1 MENWPRIGR
10 ARSFRKT
17 ARNFSAWKS
26 GEADDGGSFA
36 FVKVAEDGSVD
47 VGGKLFS
54 SVGFGDNGM
63 AGGAV
68 GEAAIRVVLGDL
80 KHDFAHG
87 FSLAEGAVMG
97 QRFQFLD
104 FLQNIFLCAN
114 FPYPLRMNLLPFG
127 KLAAHRPRT
136 FVPQNPD
143 LGDWPQIAPLFD
155 QLEARAAQ
163 AKSAAA
169 LERWLLDWSELNSA
183 LDEEASR
190 RYIAMTCHTDNP
202 DAEKAYL
209 HFVEHVEPQ
218 LKPRQFALEK
228 IYVAHPQRVELLGGT
243 GVPPVSLNSNTAA
256 ANTNSRAG
264 RPCHY
269 AVFDRDLKNHVGLFR
284 PENVALETEDAKLCQ
299 QYQKLIGAQT
309 VNFRGEE
316 KTLVQM
322 GRYLEEP
329 DRALRQ
335 EAWELVAKRRLVDA
349 DKCEEIFEQLIQLRA
364 QIAKNAGFENYRD
377 YAHRQKCRFDYT
389 PADCVKFHDA
399 IESEIMPAV
408 RKIQAERKRQ
418 LNLEKLRPWDLAVDP
433 HNRPPLKPFAQV
445 GELVSRTQNIFNH
458 LDAELAAGF
467 QQMQDLKLLDLD
479 NHKGKAPGGYQQN
492 LSEARVPF
500 IFMNAVGV
508 QRDVETL
515 LHEAGHAFHAQAMRH
530 EDLFAY
536 RLTTIEFCEVA
547 SMAMELL
554 GGEFLEEFYATPEA
568 NRARKTHLEGI
579 IGFFPWMAV
588 VDAFQHWIYT
598 HPGHLRAGRKAAY
611 LQLLDRFG
619 GDVDYSG
626 YEEIRAHSWHRQL
639 HIFTHP
645 FYYVEYGIAQL
656 GALQVWANSRRDKVK
671 ALNDYKKSLAL
682 GGSRPL
688 PELFSAAGCKFQFDA
703 ATIKPLIQLA
713 GNELRKL

>member
-1 MENWPRIGR
+1 
-10 ARSFRKT
+10 
-17 ARNFSAWKS
+17 
-26 GEADDGGSFA
+26 
-36 FVKVAEDGSVD
+36 
-47 VGGKLFS
+47 
-54 SVGFGDNGM
+54 
-63 AGGAV
+63 
-68 GEAAIRVVLGDL
+68 
-80 KHDFAHG
+80 
-87 FSLAEGAVMG
+87 
-97 QRFQFLD
+97 
-104 FLQNIFLCAN
+104 
-114 FPYPLRMNLLPFG
+114 MNLLPFG

-136 FVPQNPD
+136 FVPQNLD

-163 AKSAAA
+163 AKSTAA
-169 LERWLLDWSELNSA
+169 LERWLIDWSELNAA

-190 RYIAMTCHTDNP
+190 RYIAMTCHTDNA

-209 HFVEHVEPQ
+209 YFVEHVEPQ

-228 IYVAHPQRVELLGGT
+228 IYVAHPSRKELLQAGDAPSSRPS
-243 GVPPVSLNSNTAA
+243 PPVGEKLAE
-256 ANTNSRAG
+256 G
-264 RPCHY
+264 RLRGNASGHY
-269 AVFDRDLKNHVGLFR
+269 EVFDRDVKNHVALFR
-284 PENVALETEDAKLCQ
+284 PETVALETEEAKLCQ

-309 VNFRGEE
+309 VTFRGEE

-335 EAWELVAKRRLVDA
+335 EAWETVAKRRLQDV
-349 DKCEEIFEQLIQLRA
+349 DKCEEIFDELIRLRQ

-377 YAHRQKCRFDYT
+377 YAFRQKCRFDYT
-389 PADCVKFHDA
+389 PENCLQFHDA
-399 IESEIMPAV
+399 VEKEIVPAV
-408 RKIQAERKRQ
+408 REIQNERQRRLK
-418 LNLEKLRPWDLAVDP
+418 LEKLRPWDLAVDP
-433 HNRPPLKPFAQV
+433 QNRAPLKPFAEV
-445 GELVSRTQNIFNH
+445 GEMVSRTQKIFNH
-458 LDAELAAGF
+458 LDAELARGF

-479 NHKGKAPGGYQQN
+479 NRKGKAPGGYQST

-500 IFMNAVGV
+500 IFMNAIGL
-508 QRDVETL
+508 QRDVETI
-515 LHEAGHAFHAQAMRH
+515 LHEAGHAFHAQATRD
-530 EDLFAY
+530 EDLYAY
-536 RLTTIEFCEVA
+536 RGAPIEFCEVA

-554 GGEFLEEFYATPEA
+554 GNEFLEEFYPTAEA

-579 IGFFPWMAV
+579 IGFFPWMAT

-598 HPGHLRAGRKAAY
+598 HAGHTRAERKAAY
-611 LQLLDRFG
+611 LQLMDRFG

-626 YEEIRAHSWHRQL
+626 CEAARAYSWQRQL
-639 HIFTHP
+639 HIFLHP

-688 PELFSAAGCKFQFDA
+688 PELFAAAGCKFQFDA

-713 GNELRKL
+713 GAELKKL